1 MAPQTSW
8 SSPVDIDDEE
18 LAEWRDSVDAVVAA
32 HDPEAASRVLRAARA
47 RSLGVA
53 VPGVPATDYENTI
66 PPGGEP
72 VFPGDEALE
81 ARIRH
86 YLRWNAAVM
95 VARANRRADGIGGHL
110 ATYASAATL
119 YEVGFNHFFRGADAG
134 PGDQV

>member
-1 MAPQTSW
+1 
-8 SSPVDIDDEE
+8 VDIDDEE